1 MTVTHSLKI
10 LPQYFAAVVEG
21 CKTFEIRK
29 NDRGFREGDLLVL
42 REWTGKEFTGQAV
55 SKQITYITDFEQ
67 KPGFVVMGIK

>member
-1 MTVTHSLKI
+1 MTITHSLKI

-21 CKTFEIRK
+21 RKTFEIRK
-29 NDRGFREGDLLVL
+29 NDRGFHEGDLVVL
-42 REWTGKEFTGQAV
+42 REWTGKKFTGQAV